1 MEQTKLIL
9 STKLNSQGEG
19 HQIDE
24 NIGGGDF

>member
-1 MEQTKLIL
+1 MEQPKLIFP
-9 STKLNSQGEG
+9 TKLNSQGGG